1 MASND
6 NVFGVP
12 AGLKHSWAWKF
23 IPDAV
28 SLHAYRATKH
38 HILRQ
43 IDSNQP
49 IRSIKD
55 FVVKEPET
63 ST

>member
-12 AGLKHSWAWKF
+12 AGLKHSWAWN
-23 IPDAV
+23 PGR
-28 SLHAYRATKH
+28 SLPPRLQSDKH
-38 HILRQ
+38 HIFRQ

-49 IRSIKD
+49 IRFIKD
-55 FVVKEPET
+55 FVAKEPET
-63 ST
+63 SA